1 MTAPVDRRSVLT
13 GAAALAAA
21 GTLGA
26 RPVRAQ
32 TASAGTVMA
41 AALRP
46 MFGDRPIKPGKVVLK
61 LPVVAENGSSVQ
73 VSVGM
78 DGPELPKRI
87 VLMAP
92 ANPQPLATEIRFG
105 PRAARADVTTRL
117 RLARSQTIVAA
128 AEMRDGSIWAASAE
142 VTITSGACIELG
154 E

>member
-1 MTAPVDRRSVLT
+1 MTRRVNRRSVLT
-13 GAAALAAA
+13 TAAALAAVGVA
-21 GTLGA
+21 GVRSARAQVQPVSVAAVL
-26 RPVRAQ
+26 RPV
-32 TASAGTVMA
+32 
-41 AALRP
+41 
-46 MFGDRPIKPGKVVLK
+46 FGDKPVKPGKVVLK

-78 DGPELPKRI
+78 DGPEVPKRI

-128 AEMRDGSIWAASAE
+128 AEMADGSLWAASAD